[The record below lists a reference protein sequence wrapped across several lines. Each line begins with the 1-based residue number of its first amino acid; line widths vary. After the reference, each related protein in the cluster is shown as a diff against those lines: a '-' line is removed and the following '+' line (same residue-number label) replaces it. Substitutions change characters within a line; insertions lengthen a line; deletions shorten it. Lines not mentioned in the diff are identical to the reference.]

1 MIDALPEANFI
12 SVQIGA
18 MNFRAFVIGSGKPVL
33 LLHGFPDDL
42 SVWRKVIPGL
52 VDAGY
57 QVIAFDQRGC
67 GESDAPHGAKHYTIR
82 KIVDDIPLILA
93 AFDLRGKVA
102 VIGHDWG
109 SVIGWAFALWYPERV
124 AALVAISVGHP
135 QSYGRAG
142 IEQKLGRGFYT
153 LWFQLSGFAEWH
165 LLRRKGQAL
174 RAWMRHHENASE
186 AVLRMS
192 RPGRLSAALNWYRA
206 NLIGIVFDRWPHCRV
221 PTLGVWSDR
230 DALLTEAQMQNS
242 SAFVS
247 ADWRYERVDH
257 CGHWIPLDAPDKL
270 VALAVAWF
278 RKYA

>member
-1 MIDALPEANFI
+1 MIDALPEANFT

-18 MNFRAFVIGSGKPVL
+18 MKFRAFVIGSGKPVL

-42 SVWRKVIPGL
+42 SVWRKMIPGL
-52 VDAGY
+52 VCAGY

-67 GESDAPHGAKHYTIR
+67 GETDAPRGTEHYAIR
-82 KIVDDIPLILA
+82 KIVDDTPQILDA
-93 AFDLRGKVA
+93 LGVRGKVA

-109 SVIGWAFALWYPERV
+109 SVIGWVFALRYPERV
-124 AALVAISVGHP
+124 AALVAVSVGHP

-142 IEQKLGRGFYT
+142 IEQKFVRGLYT
-153 LWFQLSGFAEWH
+153 LWFQLRGFAEWR
-165 LLRRKGQAL
+165 LLRRNGQGL
-174 RAWMRHHENASE
+174 REWMRHHEDGIE
-186 AVLRMS
+186 AVHRMS
-192 RPGRLSAALNWYRA
+192 RPGRLSATLNWYRA

-242 SAFVS
+242 SDFVS

-278 RKYA
+278 RKHA